1 MTKVQS
7 LPSPGAIARVRQR
20 TYLVEQVIEGNSV
33 SDSILVRLSCV
44 DDDNQGVPVTEKY
57 RDEVVVR
64 RLKDDIR
71 EIRGGFPKRHVVQVD
86 IDGLPHDAPELALST
101 LLNQYADI
109 REERLKGES
118 KRTQALAG
126 LLITGLQQ
134 RLLSSIEAFAKTLR
148 VHRRTVVC
156 CLLSVFGR

>member
-20 TYLVEQVIEGNSV
+20 TDLVEQVIEGNSV

-71 EIRGGFPKRHVVQVD
+71 
-86 IDGLPHDAPELALST
+86 
-101 LLNQYADI
+101 
-109 REERLKGES
+109 
-118 KRTQALAG
+118 
-126 LLITGLQQ
+126 
-134 RLLSSIEAFAKTLR
+134 
-148 VHRRTVVC
+148 
-156 CLLSVFGR
+156 